1 MRDGGKG
8 CGQGRTWPVCSKPR
22 GNTAQGLC
30 DLAGNVGEWVEDC
43 YHESYQGAPNDGSA
57 WTILCGKT
65 RRVLRG
71 GSWRSLPDYVRTAN
85 RHRQF
90 PTYRNFS
97 NGFRCARSVK

>member
-1 MRDGGKG
+1 
-8 CGQGRTWPVCSKPR
+8 
-22 GNTAQGLC
+22 
-30 DLAGNVGEWVEDC
+30 VGEWVEDC